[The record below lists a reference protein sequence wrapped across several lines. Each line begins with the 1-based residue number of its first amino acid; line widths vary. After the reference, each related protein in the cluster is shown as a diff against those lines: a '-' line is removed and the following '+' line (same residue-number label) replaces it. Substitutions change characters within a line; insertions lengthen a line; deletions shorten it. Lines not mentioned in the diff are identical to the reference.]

1 MNKVKGAGKGKV
13 WRDREGR
20 AGDWG
25 LCQEEDPGGQ
35 RVTSRAR
42 TDDLIVSL
50 SGPQTSYL

>member
-25 LCQEEDPGGQ
+25 LCQEERRSPALGRPWG
-35 RVTSRAR
+35 SE
-42 TDDLIVSL
+42 SHK
-50 SGPQTSYL
+50 